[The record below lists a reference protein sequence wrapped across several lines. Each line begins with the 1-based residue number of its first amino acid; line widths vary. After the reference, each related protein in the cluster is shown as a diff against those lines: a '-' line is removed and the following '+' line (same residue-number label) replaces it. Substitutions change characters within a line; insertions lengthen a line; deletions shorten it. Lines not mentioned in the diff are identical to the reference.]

1 MNSEP
6 TCVSHFTCLQSLQC
20 NEYCKLL
27 MPKGKNIA
35 ISELRAL
42 STGCCQSFGDGDMER
57 RLHKHVNTPQYNQ
70 QGFLEDLLKNIAL
83 M

>member
-1 MNSEP
+1 M
-6 TCVSHFTCLQSLQC
+6 QC
-20 NEYCKLL
+20 ALL

-83 M
+83 MYFQTLNIYQHQPTGTFSR